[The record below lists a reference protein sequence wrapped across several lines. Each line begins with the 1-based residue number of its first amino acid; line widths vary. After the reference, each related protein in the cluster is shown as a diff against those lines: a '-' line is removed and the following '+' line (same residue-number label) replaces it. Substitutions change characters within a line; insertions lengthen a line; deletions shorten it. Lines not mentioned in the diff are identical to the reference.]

1 MAQTDNIIVDTS
13 VWIEYFR
20 NNNDFVG
27 FIEDNL
33 SLDNIRITG
42 LIISELLHGVKSS
55 GEYLLLSEAIKAIPY
70 VECDYMDWL
79 KTGEI
84 LFNLKKKGKTVP
96 LSAALISAI
105 ALRIDASVLT
115 LDSHFREIEDVRL
128 IDLKI

>member
-1 MAQTDNIIVDTS
+1 MAQTGNIIVDTS
-13 VWIEYFR
+13 VWIEYFK

-55 GEYLLLSEAIKAIPY
+55 KEYLLLSEAIKAVPY
-70 VECDYMDWL
+70 IECDYQDWL

-96 LSAALISAI
+96 LSDAIISAI

-115 LDSHFREIEDVRL
+115 LDYHFREIEDVRL